1 MHRVHKLDDHADA
14 QDTIEQVDDAELQAV
29 EGPEEARELR
39 GARPMLRHLRRIAVA
54 FVGGIVVAV
63 GVVMLVLP
71 GPGILVIPAG
81 LAILATEF
89 QWARRLLHHL
99 RKLIPKR
106 TRIRENVTD
115 QRPPKERQT
124 SATI

>member
-1 MHRVHKLDDHADA
+1 
-14 QDTIEQVDDAELQAV
+14 
-29 EGPEEARELR
+29 
-39 GARPMLRHLRRIAVA
+39 MLRRLRRIAVA

-63 GVVMLVLP
+63 GVVMIVLP

-89 QWARRLLHHL
+89 HWARRLLHHV
-99 RKLIPKR
+99 RKLIPR
-106 TRIRENVTD
+106 RNGTRENVTD

>member
-1 MHRVHKLDDHADA
+1 
-14 QDTIEQVDDAELQAV
+14 
-29 EGPEEARELR
+29 
-39 GARPMLRHLRRIAVA
+39 MLRRLRRIAVA

-71 GPGILVIPAG
+71 GPAILVIAAG

-99 RKLIPKR
+99 RELIPKR
-106 TRIRENVTD
+106 TRTRENVTD
-115 QRPPKERQT
+115 QRPPKEHQP